1 MVCLYCSKMWEKANQ
16 VVEKN
21 IKCLEKQKK
30 DESKKIDFF
39 ETNTLH
45 SQKNA

>member
-1 MVCLYCSKMWEKANQ
+1 MWEKANQ

-21 IKCLEKQKK
+21 IKDLEKQKK

-39 ETNTLH
+39 ENNPLR
-45 SQKNA
+45 SQKIA